1 MNISFPEIIIL
12 LSMLGLK
19 LHISMGLAL
28 AMLCSA
34 IILFL
39 IAILIV
45 WIINRMD

>member
-19 LHISMGLAL
+19 PHISMGLAL

-34 IILFL
+34 IILFV